1 MLRVLAWN
9 FSHGIHGIHRTMRS
23 GLCHADGADFRGSRA
38 EQILWSSVS
47 SVWNDNSDRRTKG
60 HNAPRTCLEFFTRN
74 TQNHAEWIVSRRR
87 CGLSRK
93 RAEQILWSSVSSVWD
108 DNSDRRTKGHNA
120 PRTCLEFFTRNTRN
134 TQIFFWTEEHKN
146 IFLFL
151 LQRLKGR
158 EVFGTT
164 NGHSFTNEG
173 CDSQRM
179 VINLIIR
186 RYNFYLFIHRCG
198 LFAGMERWM

>member
-1 MLRVLAWN
+1 MLGIFHTEYTEYTEPCGVDCVTQTARTFAEVVRSN
-9 FSHGIHGIHRTMRS
+9 F
-23 GLCHADGADFRGSRA
+23 
-38 EQILWSSVS
+38 
-47 SVWNDNSDRRTKG
+47 
-60 HNAPRTCLEFFTRN
+60 
-74 TQNHAEWIVSRRR
+74 
-87 CGLSRK
+87 
-93 RAEQILWSSVSSVWD
+93 LWSSVSSVWD

-120 PRTCLEFFTRNTRN
+120 PRTCLEFFTRNS
-134 TQIFFWTEEHKN
+134 QIFFGQKN

-151 LQRLKGR
+151 LQRRKGR

-164 NGHSFTNEG
+164 NGHSFTTEG
-173 CDSQRM
+173 YDSQCM